1 MIQLNDLDE
10 STASAV
16 LESAR
21 AMRSSSNGG
30 RFAFRVKFAFP
41 LAHPSMADCIEHLLP
56 GAVAFAE
63 HFERL
68 PSSGA
73 SMKTRVSEVGGMV
86 TLITENGRHLVTTEA
101 VISRIELT
109 CKRRLEVAVEMVLL
123 GLDAGAAGSF
133 LRLTKNVVDV
143 LWRFVPPQQVDLL
156 EEKQPSAARDED
168 EDDGE
173 HGDED
178 GGGEGKRVTKSQ
190 NADLMAQLT
199 APADPHH
206 LIYVEQINDDGELV
220 GGTMTVRPENG
231 VIKVSDFGTV
241 HALKIDNNMN
251 AMCVYA
257 RDVADSVRDLLGQ
270 AQARFKALGVEP
282 SWLHPAMQGLI
293 KKRCVTE
300 IEGSA
305 RMSIERD
312 DVGEGGL
319 LDRLIKAQVRLEMVS
334 PQ

>member
-1 MIQLNDLDE
+1 
-10 STASAV
+10 
-16 LESAR
+16 
-21 AMRSSSNGG
+21 MRSSTNGG

-41 LAHPSMADCIEHLLP
+41 LAHPSMADCIEHIMP
-56 GAVAFAE
+56 GALAFAE

-156 EEKQPSAARDED
+156 EEKQPSAARDKD

-178 GGGEGKRVTKSQ
+178 ERDDGERATEPQ

-206 LIYVEQINDDGELV
+206 LIYVEQINADGELV
-220 GGTMTVRPENG
+220 GGTVTMRPQDG

-241 HALKIDNNMN
+241 HTLDIDDNMS
-251 AMCVYA
+251 AMRVYA
-257 RDVADSVRDLLGQ
+257 RDVADPVRDLLGQ
-270 AQARFKALGVEP
+270 AQARFKALNVEP

-293 KKRCVTE
+293 KQRRFTVDD
-300 IEGSA
+300 GSA
-305 RMSIERD
+305 RMNIEHD

-319 LDRLIKAQVRLEMVS
+319 LDRLIKAQVRLEMES

>member
-1 MIQLNDLDE
+1 MIQLNDLNE

-41 LAHPSMADCIEHLLP
+41 LAHPSMADCIEHILP
-56 GAVAFAE
+56 GATVFAE

-68 PSSGA
+68 PNSGA

-101 VISRIELT
+101 VISRIELA

-143 LWRFVPPQQVDLL
+143 LWRFMPPQQVDLL
-156 EEKQPSAARDED
+156 DETQPGPARDDD
-168 EDDGE
+168 EDDDRDERDADEQGE
-173 HGDED
+173 THQ
-178 GGGEGKRVTKSQ
+178 EG
-190 NADLMAQLT
+190 DLMAQLT

-220 GGTMTVRPENG
+220 GGTMTVRPQDG
-231 VIKVSDFGTV
+231 VLKVSDFGTV
-241 HALKIDNNMN
+241 YTLKIDDNMS
-251 AMCVYA
+251 AMRVYA
-257 RDVADSVRDLLGQ
+257 RDVSDSPRGLLGL
-270 AQARFKALGVEP
+270 AQGRFRALGVEP

-293 KKRCVTE
+293 KQRRFNAPD
-300 IEGSA
+300 GSA
-305 RMSIERD
+305 RMSIERED
-312 DVGEGGL
+312 IQEGGT
-319 LDRLIKAQVRLEMVS
+319 LDRLIKAQVRLEMAGG
-334 PQ
+334 Q